1 MLIKKSINPSLY
13 IDGVLLIL
21 VDNRTNL
28 AKDIISNL
36 VLNQRFSSVQLSNL
50 REVDGNV
57 KLVS

>member
-36 VLNQRFSSVQLSNL
+36 SVES
-50 REVDGNV
+50 EIF
-57 KLVS
+57 